1 MRARMSLHSTQP
13 AAWPRLRWRARS
25 LRYGRRS
32 CQLFQHL
39 VQRSFCH
46 QGRIASSCPESSL
59 RPTPSWGCVPTRV
72 GMVRAAVASFS
83 SAASSPH
90 PRGDGPRALLILREY
105 LHGCWGCRK
114 LTTLS
119 SLNLLFE
126 ISMQIREKRLSPR
139 PAPGRRPLL
148 PLSPKRTRFAQNHS
162 FSCLAHARSA
172 SNPRASFGAR
182 VPPTA

>member
-1 MRARMSLHSTQP
+1 
-13 AAWPRLRWRARS
+13 
-25 LRYGRRS
+25 
-32 CQLFQHL
+32 
-39 VQRSFCH
+39 
-46 QGRIASSCPESSL
+46 L

-105 LHGCWGCRK
+105 LHGCWGCMK

-139 PAPGRRPLL
+139 PAPGRPLL

-162 FSCLAHARSA
+162 LAVWLTPDLHRTHGRPSVQECRLRLKRPPSSSRMLARHLPFKSSTA
-172 SNPRASFGAR
+172 FRALAPRASFRGTQSYRLAFER
-182 VPPTA
+182 KI